1 MDTLERIKKLQIEYF
16 EIIENTL
23 GEDLRIAAKLS
34 DEQVISLVSN
44 KVSSGRI
51 LYPYRGVELTSFE
64 YNLLAFT
71 QEISTFW
78 NRNCEWIRENI
89 RCWQGNRIQIPYTQY
104 SDSLVRDVIKLAS
117 YFDTVVVTDDIVN
130 WSGKLDIKDS
140 FFRRELTVNF
150 RKAAILYKLRDI
162 VLLDV
167 DPPLVVILPDIAEVD
182 RAVVNEYTHD
192 FFNEIFP
199 GRFDR
204 EKHAMSLSLEINDRN
219 AQEFLG
225 IARESELF
233 RATMDDI
240 DTMPSSRALITSTE
254 SGEVKTVVGYLRDL
268 PEQLYIS
275 GFISTIAMW
284 FDTYCKYQSEA
295 ALLGN
300 DLIVSKRMW
309 EIHKWYLGQNAK
321 KHFSG
326 HGLSQSE
333 LSAVAVMNPN
343 VDFIGDL
350 TIGDLLLL
358 RKDTGLEEIRKA
370 INVDRNVL
378 KTLSLDE
385 FPREAEKAA
394 KRLIDGISEY
404 EIELRAKLEEN
415 NSKFKRTILALGLAA
430 TLGVASIAVPV
441 VAVPAAV
448 VGLIAGTESI
458 RGVINR
464 HIKGKK
470 VVAEMRQ
477 RPIGILYQVYEKRKN
492 N

>member
-1 MDTLERIKKLQIEYF
+1 MDTLEQIKKLQIEYF

-23 GEDLRIAAKLS
+23 GEDLRIAAKLP
-34 DEQVISLVSN
+34 DDQVITLVSN
-44 KVSSGRI
+44 KVSSGRT

-71 QEISTFW
+71 QEISAFW
-78 NRNCEWIRENI
+78 NRNCEWVRESI
-89 RCWQGNRIQIPYTQY
+89 PHWQGNRIQIPYTQY
-104 SDSLVRDVIKLAS
+104 SDSLIRDVIKLAS

-130 WSGKLDIKDS
+130 WYEKIDIKDS

-162 VLLDV
+162 ALLDI

-204 EKHAMSLSLEINDRN
+204 ERHAMSLCLEITDRN
-219 AQEFLG
+219 SSEFLG
-225 IARESELF
+225 IAKESELF

-240 DTMPSSRALITSTE
+240 DTMPSSRALTSTK

-300 DLIVSKRMW
+300 DLIVGKRMW
-309 EIHKWYLGQNAK
+309 QIHKWYLEQNAK

-326 HGLSQSE
+326 QGLSQSE
-333 LSAVAVMNPN
+333 LSAVTVMNPN

-350 TIGDLLLL
+350 TIGELLLL
-358 RKDTGLEEIRKA
+358 REDTGLEEIRKA

-378 KTLSLDE
+378 KTLTLDE

-404 EIELRAKLEEN
+404 EIELRTKLEEN
-415 NSKFKRTILALGLAA
+415 SSKFKRTILSLGLAA

-441 VAVPAAV
+441 LAVPATV

-464 HIKGKK
+464 HIRGKK

-477 RPIGILYQVYEKRKN
+477 RPIGILYQVYKKRKEN
-492 N
+492 